1 MYSRKIFQYSVL
13 LLLSATFLSCSKS
26 GGASSSTEAAA
37 GHTWYVATTGS
48 DANAGTLSAP
58 VKTIQYALGLTAP
71 GDTVMVRGGTY
82 SEKVKI
88 SRPGISGKYITLKAF
103 AGETPVI
110 DGTGLIVNGTEGLIT
125 VNAVKF
131 IIVQG
136 LTTCNFKAVS
146 QSGDPKGILVEGGSD
161 YIQIR
166 NNTVY
171 NINYEHTPLDG
182 GCNAILIK
190 GNTSD
195 PVTNITVDGNTIH
208 DCKTGYGENLT
219 VNGYVDGFTI
229 SNNTVYNGQNIG
241 IDAAGGYAANGTPAF
256 NYARHGVISGN
267 TLYNIES
274 SRGPLGGH
282 GAIGIYID
290 GARNITVERNR
301 VYAAD
306 RGIGAVSETTNF
318 PTDSAIVRNNFV
330 YNCWCAGIY
339 MGGYLNYTT
348 GGTTNCSIVNNTL
361 YNNDQVAGAF
371 GEIEGE
377 ISIREQ
383 CTNNV
388 VENNLVYGG
397 ASDLLV
403 HKYTS
408 TGSRNTIYH
417 NLYYVAGTPQW
428 IWGSTNGT
436 LITDFGAWQ
445 TASGGDA
452 NSMNGV
458 DPLLVSLSVPDLHIQ
473 AASPARNA
481 GIVIPAGVNGSVDI
495 DGNPR
500 IVNNKINIGAQQ

>member
-1 MYSRKIFQYSVL
+1 MIKPLILSL
-13 LLLSATFLSCSKS
+13 LIGIGLIACAKS
-26 GGASSSTEAAA
+26 NGGGSGASA
-37 GHTWYVATTGS
+37 GDKPSTWYVSATGS
-48 DANAGTLSAP
+48 DANAGTLSTP
-58 VKTIQYALGLTAP
+58 VKTITHALSLVVP

-82 SEKVKI
+82 SEKVVI
-88 SRPGISGKYITLKAF
+88 SKPGILGKYITLKAF
-103 AGETPVI
+103 PGETPVI

-136 LTTCNFKAVS
+136 FTTCNFTATD
-146 QSGDPKGILVEGGSD
+146 QSGDPKGILVEGGGD

-190 GNTSD
+190 GNTAD
-195 PVTNITVDGNTIH
+195 PMTNITVDGNTIH

-219 VNGYVDGFTI
+219 VNGYVDGFSIT
-229 SNNTVYNGQNIG
+229 NNTVYNGANIG
-241 IDAAGGYAANGTPAF
+241 IDAAGGYAANSTPAY

-267 TLYNIES
+267 TVYNIES

-290 GARNITVERNR
+290 GSRNITVERNR
-301 VYAAD
+301 VYSAD

-318 PTDSAIVRNNFV
+318 PTDSAIIRNNFV

-348 GGTTNCSIVNNTL
+348 GGTTNSFVVNNTL

-388 VENNLVYGG
+388 IGNNIVYAG
-397 ASDLLV
+397 ANDLLV
-403 HKYTS
+403 HKYTT
-408 TGSRNTIYH
+408 TGSGNTIDY
-417 NLYYVAGTPQW
+417 NLYYTAGTPQW
-428 IWGSTNGT
+428 IWNTTNGT
-436 LITDFGAWQ
+436 PYTVLSSWQ
-445 TASGGDA
+445 AACGGDA
-452 NSMNGV
+452 NSTNGI
-458 DPLLVSLSVPDLHIQ
+458 DPMLVSLSTPDLHIQ
-473 AASPARNA
+473 AASPAKNTGVINPA
-481 GIVIPAGVNGSVDI
+481 GINGTTDI

-500 IVNNKINIGAQQ
+500 IVNNKIGKGAHQLQ